1 MQTITY
7 TVSTNPWVTQGDA
20 VIYSDVLYL
29 KGQTTFDLDL
39 TKINE
44 TTKKVKSVTID
55 WGDNSPP
62 ETYNIGL
69 VKNYY
74 TDSVINE
81 FLTGVEQTVCLNYN
95 HTYYP
100 IQSSYL
106 VERTCK
112 AIITFL
118 ANDQSLYTQSTLEV
132 YVPLRVS
139 QTSYYDSVEE
149 LFIVNSQ
156 LLPLSTSNTLLN
168 IQTLNSRYTLPIITD
183 TSLSGS
189 IMSTLTSFSTTNF
202 STSTTPL
209 SDLYTEYNV
218 TIVTNFDGDYNITS
232 ASTVRPNVPRSF
244 YPTIGI
250 VDPQFIN
257 IADIYQVGINENG
270 STSWGTYKFYNDG
283 SIHTIRVDTENGMVG
298 NAQIISNTC
307 NVGIVSLTNTI
318 SSTYDIQITTP
329 QNDGTIFIRYNKA

>member
-7 TVSTNPWVTQGDA
+7 AVSTNPWITQGNA
-20 VIYSDVLYL
+20 VIYSDVIYV
-29 KGQTTFDLDL
+29 KGQSTFELSLSGVD
-39 TKINE
+39 E
-44 TTKKVKSVTID
+44 TTKKVKTVAID
-55 WGDNSPP
+55 WGDNTPI

-74 TDSVINE
+74 NESVINE
-81 FLTGVEQTVCLNYN
+81 FLTGIDQTVCVGYY

-118 ANDQSLYTQSTLEV
+118 ANDQSLYSQSTLEV
-132 YVPLRVS
+132 YIPLRIS

-149 LFIVNSQ
+149 LFLVNSQ

-168 IQTLNSRYTLPIITD
+168 IQTLNSRYTIPIITD

-189 IMSTLTSFSTTNF
+189 AVSTLTSFSTTNF
-202 STSTTPL
+202 STSTEPL
-209 SDLYTEYNV
+209 SDLYTSYDV
-218 TIVTNFDGDYNITS
+218 TIVTNFDGDYNITP
-232 ASTVRPNVPRSF
+232 ASTVRPNVPRSV

-250 VDPQFIN
+250 VDPQVVN
-257 IADIYQVGINENG
+257 ITDGYQIGVYENG
-270 STSWGTYKFYNDG
+270 STSWGTYKFYDDG
-283 SIHTIRVDTENGMVG
+283 SIHTIRLNSLSGTFNS
-298 NAQIISNTC
+298 AQIISNTC
-307 NVGIVSLTNTI
+307 NVGIVSLTSPV
-318 SSTYDIQITTP
+318 SSTYDIQFTTP
-329 QNDGTIFIRYNKA
+329 QSNGTLFIRYSKT

>member
-7 TVSTNPWVTQGDA
+7 TVSTNPWVTQGNA
-20 VIYSDVLYL
+20 VIFSDIIYL
-29 KGQTTFDLDL
+29 KGQTTFELDL

-44 TTKKVKSVTID
+44 TAKKVKTVTID
-55 WGDNSPP
+55 WGDDSSI

-74 TDSVINE
+74 TQSVINE
-81 FLTGVEQTVCLNYN
+81 FLTGVDQTVCQRYY

-112 AIITFL
+112 AIVTFL
-118 ANDQSLYTQSTLEV
+118 ANDQSLYQQSTLEV

-168 IQTLNSRYTLPIITD
+168 IQTLNSRYTLPVITD
-183 TSLSGS
+183 TTLSGS
-189 IMSTLTSFSTTNF
+189 AVSTLTSFSTTNF

-209 SDLYTEYNV
+209 SDLYTAYNV
-218 TIVTNFDGDYNITS
+218 TVVTNFDGDYNITP
-232 ASTVRPNVPRSF
+232 ASTIRPNVPRSF

-250 VDPQFIN
+250 IDPLVVDIT
-257 IADIYQVGINENG
+257 DSYQVGLNENG
-270 STSWGTYKFYNDG
+270 STSWGSYKFYNDG
-283 SIHTIRVDTENGMVG
+283 SVHTIRINTENGVLDT
-298 NAQIISNTC
+298 AQIISNTC
-307 NVGIVSLTNTI
+307 DVGIVSFTTSP
-318 SSTYDIQITTP
+318 SSTYDVQITTP
-329 QNDGTIFIRYNKA
+329 QSDGTIFIRYNKA

>member
-7 TVSTNPWVTQGDA
+7 AVSTNPWVTQGDA
-20 VIYSDVLYL
+20 VIYSDVIYI
-29 KGQTTFDLDL
+29 KGQSTFELSLSGVD
-39 TKINE
+39 E
-44 TTKKVKSVTID
+44 TTKKVKTVAID
-55 WGDNSPP
+55 WGDNNLI

-74 TDSVINE
+74 NESVINE
-81 FLTGVEQTVCLNYN
+81 FLTGVDETVCVSYY

-118 ANDQSLYTQSTLEV
+118 ANEQSLFSQSTLEV
-132 YVPLRVS
+132 YIPLRIS

-149 LFIVNSQ
+149 LFLVNSQ

-168 IQTLNSRYTLPIITD
+168 VQTLNSRYTIPIITD

-189 IMSTLTSFSTTNF
+189 AVSTLTSFSTNNF

-209 SDLYTEYNV
+209 SDLYTLYDV
-218 TIVTNFDGDYNITS
+218 TIVTNFDGDYNIVP
-232 ASTVRPNVPRSF
+232 ASTVRPNVPRSV

-250 VDPQFIN
+250 VDPQVV
-257 IADIYQVGINENG
+257 DITDGYQVGVYENG
-270 STSWGTYKFYNDG
+270 STSWGTYKFYDDG
-283 SIHTIRVDTENGMVG
+283 SVHTIRLNSLSGTFTNT
-298 NAQIISNTC
+298 QIISNTC
-307 NVGIVSLTNTI
+307 NVGFVSLTSPVST
-318 SSTYDIQITTP
+318 TYDIQFTTP
-329 QNDGTIFIRYNKA
+329 QSNGTLFIRYSKT

>member
-7 TVSTNPWVTQGDA
+7 AVSTNPWVTQGDA
-20 VIYSDVLYL
+20 VIYSDIIYV
-29 KGQTTFDLDL
+29 KGQSTFELSLSGVD
-39 TKINE
+39 E
-44 TTKKVKSVTID
+44 TVKKVKTVTID
-55 WGDNSPP
+55 WGDNTPV

-74 TDSVINE
+74 NESVINE
-81 FLTGVEQTVCLNYN
+81 FLTGVDQTVCVSYN

-118 ANDQSLYTQSTLEV
+118 ANEQSLFSQSTLEV
-132 YVPLRVS
+132 YLPLRIS

-149 LFIVNSQ
+149 LFLVNSQ

-168 IQTLNSRYTLPIITD
+168 VQTLNSRYTIPIITD

-189 IMSTLTSFSTTNF
+189 AVSTLTSFNTTNF

-209 SDLYTEYNV
+209 SDLYTLYDV
-218 TIVTNFDGDYNITS
+218 TIVTNFDGDYNITP
-232 ASTVRPNVPRSF
+232 ASTVRPNVPRSV

-250 VDPQFIN
+250 FDPQVV
-257 IADIYQVGINENG
+257 DITDGYQVGVYENG
-270 STSWGTYKFYNDG
+270 STSWSTYKVYDDG
-283 SIHTIRVDTENGMVG
+283 SVHTIRLNSLSGVFNS
-298 NAQIISNTC
+298 AQIILNEC
-307 NVGIVSLTNTI
+307 NVGIVSLNSPI
-318 SSTYDIQITTP
+318 SSTYDIQFTTP
-329 QNDGTIFIRYNKA
+329 QSNGTLFIRYSKT